1 MDTLCDCCN
10 IKSSAAKFLSK
21 KELEKLNNNCVQVT
35 FLAGEI
41 IFKQD
46 AFSSNIIYVK
56 EGLVKIH
63 IKGPHNDQ
71 IIKITKAPSY
81 LGIPTTFGNKINQ
94 YSATAISNTRI
105 CFIDNEVFKQFIIN
119 NGEFAYELVI
129 ELCHNELNSFQ
140 RCVNRTQKHINGRI
154 ADALMFF
161 KNTFENNEFILP
173 FTRLEFGNFVDTSR
187 ESVSRILTEF
197 KNDGIINL
205 DGKKVKI
212 LNEKLLETISK
223 KG

>member
-21 KELEKLNNNCVQVT
+21 K
-35 FLAGEI
+35 EI

>member
-81 LGIPTTFGNKINQ
+81 LG
-94 YSATAISNTRI
+94 I